1 MTGKMITLHGLGAT
15 MVALALATL
24 GTGCAQDGSGQDGSG
39 LHALVGP
46 EGGELVGAPG
56 TPFEGVR
63 VQIPAGAVAT
73 PTDVSV
79 TAAAQTVALPKT
91 AVRCGPLFSLEPAGL
106 TLAKPAVVT
115 LPYDPAIVAENF
127 RFEDQV
133 RVWASKDAGWTQR
146 LQTDNGTKTVTVEVT
161 ALSVL
166 SAGVVPPADTDEVH
180 FELHP
185 NPKFLKCLAQ
195 NPDDEDA
202 KPYVEATVVR
212 GDLNDGLFLRG
223 RNIKP
228 GLKFD
233 LFTVENSNL
242 LANGQVNP
250 EFDGNFG
257 MAWYQSDLEA
267 NDAGKMKAT
276 IRTILLDQIFGFD
289 PTVTLPPTQTFQVG
303 FWFNNPDDAV
313 PCGFP
318 AGTFTPFNGEHKAG
332 PLAMITVPDATT
344 NLGPLCTKPNT
355 STTPAHCDP

>member
-1 MTGKMITLHGLGAT
+1 MTPKQITRNGLGAT
-15 MVALALATL
+15 MIALALGTL
-24 GTGCAQDGSGQDGSG
+24 STGCAGAGEDGSG
-39 LHALVGP
+39 LHALIGA

-63 VQIPAGAVAT
+63 VQIPAGAVST

-79 TAAAQTVALPKT
+79 SVAGQTVALPKT
-91 AVRCGPLFSLEPAGL
+91 AVRCGQLFNLEPAGL
-106 TLAKPAVVT
+106 ALAKPAIVT
-115 LPYDPAIVAENF
+115 LPYDPKIVADHF

-133 RVWASKDAGWTQR
+133 RVWVSKDAGWTQR
-146 LQTDNGTKTVTVEVT
+146 LQTDNGPNTVTVEVT
-161 ALSVL
+161 ALSIV
-166 SAGVVPPADTDEVH
+166 SAGVVPPAEQDEVH

-202 KPYVEATVVR
+202 QPYVDVTVVR
-212 GDLNDGLFLRG
+212 GDANDGLFLRG
-223 RNIKP
+223 RNIKA

-233 LFTVENSNL
+233 MFTVENTNL
-242 LANGQVNP
+242 QADGKVNP

-257 MAWYQSDLEA
+257 LAWYQSDLEA
-267 NDAGKMKAT
+267 NENGKMKAT

-289 PTVTLPPTQTFQVG
+289 PTVMLAPTQTFQVG

-355 STTPAHCDP
+355 STSPAHCDP